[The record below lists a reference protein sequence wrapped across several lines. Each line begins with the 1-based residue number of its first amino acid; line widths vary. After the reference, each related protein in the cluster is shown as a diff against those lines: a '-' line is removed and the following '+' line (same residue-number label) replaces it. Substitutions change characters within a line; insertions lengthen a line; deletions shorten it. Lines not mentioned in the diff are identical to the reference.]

1 MNYREQFARLSK
13 LQKSGDNEE
22 CWNDFYTQDILRRI
36 TGLEPLVGR
45 DACRQQVQHF
55 IDGLKGTPKT
65 KLTAIAFDDENQV
78 SIVEFQ
84 HDFSHKE
91 WGEISQMQTHIQRW
105 REGRIYE
112 ENIYIINLT
121 SRPNS
126 QAESTN

>member
-55 IDGLKGTPKT
+55 IDSLKGTPKT

>member
-55 IDGLKGTPKT
+55 IDSLKGTPKT

-112 ENIYIINLT
+112 ENIYVINLT

>member
-1 MNYREQFARLSK
+1 MVRA
-13 LQKSGDNEE
+13 
-22 CWNDFYTQDILRRI
+22 TVH
-36 TGLEPLVGR
+36 EPLVGR
-45 DACRQQVQHF
+45 DACREQVQHS
-55 IDGLKGTPKT
+55 IDGLTGAPKIDP
-65 KLTAIAFDDENQV
+65 TAIAFDDENQG
-78 SIVEFQ
+78 SIIEFR